1 MKTTKVTYLKTF
13 PLGQFIN
20 EKIGIEIELNE
31 GDDIQSALAFARS
44 ECELNHKTNNAHLYK
59 DQLLS
64 PDYTIFNHE
73 SLDFSEPIKDL
84 PQKKLSQKE
93 LIISEINKC
102 QSSKQLKEWN
112 LLASKY
118 PETKELYDLK
128 LKQLS

>member
-44 ECELNHKTNNAHLYK
+44 ECELNHKTNNSHLYK
-59 DQLLS
+59 DQE
-64 PDYTIFNHE
+64 TMAE
-73 SLDFSEPIKDL
+73 QEPVVIWGEPLRKTE
-84 PQKKLSQKE
+84 PQKLSQKE

-102 QSSKQLKEWN
+102 QSQKQLKEWN

-128 LKQLS
+128 LKHLS

>member
-44 ECELNHKTNNAHLYK
+44 ECELNHKANNAHLYK
-59 DQLLS
+59 DQE
-64 PDYTIFNHE
+64 TMAE
-73 SLDFSEPIKDL
+73 QEPVVIWGEPLRKTE
-84 PQKKLSQKE
+84 PQKLSQKE

-102 QSSKQLKEWN
+102 QSQKQLKEWN

>member
-1 MKTTKVTYLKTF
+1 MKATKVTYLKTF

-59 DQLLS
+59 DQETTMEQD
-64 PDYTIFNHE
+64 PVVIWG
-73 SLDFSEPIKDL
+73 EPLRKTE
-84 PQKKLSQKE
+84 PQKLSQKE

-102 QSSKQLKEWN
+102 QSPKQLKEWN

-118 PETKELYDLK
+118 PETKELYDIK
-128 LKQLS
+128 LKQLINE